1 MHIGFYFVASYI
13 DTVNVQIV
21 DIGFCFVARQ
31 ATTTIFVTVRLQAR
45 RQNSVSTSSA
55 LPFVNNVDIVIFV
68 NFVDIVN
75 FVNIVMH
82 NTVVNSIILQ
92 RRIWIY
98 IKVRTSAKNDM
109 TCL

>member
-55 LPFVNNVDIVIFV
+55 LPFVNIVDIVIFV

-75 FVNIVMH
+75 FVNIVIH
-82 NTVVNSIILQ
+82 NCQL
-92 RRIWIY
+92 Y
-98 IKVRTSAKNDM
+98 HFAKTDLDLHKSTNK
-109 TCL
+109 CKE

>member
-55 LPFVNNVDIVIFV
+55 LPFVNIVDIVVFV
-68 NFVDIVN
+68 NFVDVVN
-75 FVNIVMH
+75 LVNIVI
-82 NTVVNSIILQ
+82 NNSINVQ
-92 RRIWIY
+92 RRILIY
-98 IKVRTSAKNDM
+98 KKVQTSAKNNL

>member
-55 LPFVNNVDIVIFV
+55 LPFVNIVEIVIFV

-75 FVNIVMH
+75 FVNIVIH
-82 NTVVNSIILQ
+82 NSINWQRQ

-98 IKVRTSAKNDM
+98 IIVQTSARNEL

>member
-55 LPFVNNVDIVIFV
+55 LPFVNIVEIVIFV

-75 FVNIVMH
+75 FVNIFIH
-82 NTVVNSIILQ
+82 NSIILQ

-98 IKVRTSAKNDM
+98 IKVRTSAKNDL

>member
-75 FVNIVMH
+75 FVNNVIH
-82 NTVVNSIILQ
+82 NSIILQ
-92 RRIWIY
+92 RRTRIY
-98 IKVRTSAKNDM
+98 IKVQKSAKNDL

>member
-13 DTVNVQIV
+13 DTVTVQIV

-55 LPFVNNVDIVIFV
+55 LPFVNIVEIVIFV
-68 NFVDIVN
+68 NLVDIVN
-75 FVNIVMH
+75 FVNIVLIH
-82 NTVVNSIILQ
+82 NSIILQ

-98 IKVRTSAKNDM
+98 IKVQTSAKNDL